1 MKQIGRIF
9 VAKYKKKQ
17 KFHQKEAAVQ
27 NLMEIGGNL
36 WCKHLGSICQ
46 ARARLKT
53 HFIKLLKQEE
63 KTQTKIKLNFNFR
76 LQWDLQKLAK

>member
-1 MKQIGRIF
+1 LVGILLQNIR
-9 VAKYKKKQ
+9 KKQ

-36 WCKHLGSICQ
+36 WCKHLESICH

-53 HFIKLLKQEE
+53 HFIKLLKRAE
-63 KTQTKIKLNFNFR
+63 KTQTRI
-76 LQWDLQKLAK
+76 